1 MNNVNPIYTEKT
13 ECQDCY
19 KCVRECPVKAIK
31 IQNGAAAVIPEMCVL
46 CGHCV
51 DVCPAKAKKVRDE
64 LEKVESLIS
73 SGKKV
78 FVSLAPSF
86 ISEFNSFKP
95 PQIIAALKTLGF
107 YAVSETAL
115 GAQQVS
121 AHVAQQL
128 NLQKG
133 KIFISSACP
142 TVVDMITRYLPHFT
156 NSITALLS
164 PMLSHCKFLRKKYG
178 HDIAIV
184 FIGPCISKKREADSH
199 PQLID
204 AAITFADLRK
214 WLEKRNID
222 PASLCP
228 AENDVFIPQ
237 PAEEGALYP
246 VDGGMVATLKANC
259 SVHDS
264 CFMTFSGLKNIVKAL
279 DGLQNMNLEGNIFI
293 EALACEGGCVNGPQ
307 TENRN
312 ATAMKRFQI
321 VNYSHY
327 PRKKI
332 PRTPSIPINDFISDT
347 AIEQKSFI
355 EDEIK
360 SALRQVGKIK
370 LQDELNCGGC
380 GYDSCRDFAHAL
392 LTGKAEKTM
401 CVTYMRKLAQNKARG
416 LLRTMPSGVIIIDEH
431 LKIIEMNLN
440 FAKLFGPDIV
450 SVFDSNPG
458 MEGASLQKIVP
469 FHELFTHVL
478 TTGEDIVQK
487 DIRVENRILNGSIFT
502 IEPHTVIGGVFAD
515 ITAPS
520 IQKEQIIRR
529 SQEIINK
536 NLNMVQKIAYL
547 LGENA
552 SESETVLN
560 SIIESFSG
568 NTKENSMEQP

>member
-1 MNNVNPIYTEKT
+1 MNNLNPIYTEKT
-13 ECQDCY
+13 QCQDCY

-31 IQNGAAAVIPEMCVL
+31 IQNGTAAVIPEMCVL

-64 LEKVESLIS
+64 LEKVESLLS

-86 ISEFNSFKP
+86 ISEFNDWKP
-95 PQIIAALKTLGF
+95 TQLIAALKSLGF

-128 NLQKG
+128 TLQNG

-142 TVVDMITRYLPHFT
+142 VVVDLITRYLPHFT
-156 NSITALLS
+156 SSITALLS
-164 PMLSHCKFLRKKYG
+164 PMLSHCKLLRKKFG
-178 HDIAIV
+178 NDIGII
-184 FIGPCISKKREADSH
+184 FIGPCIAKKREADGH
-199 PQLID
+199 PNLID
-204 AAITFADLRK
+204 AAITFSDLRK
-214 WLEKRNID
+214 WLSIKKVD
-222 PASLCP
+222 PATFVP
-228 AENDVFIPQ
+228 TETDIFVPGN
-237 PAEEGALYP
+237 AEEGALYP
-246 VDGGMVATLKANC
+246 VDGGMAATIKANC
-259 SVHDS
+259 SVNDS
-264 CFMTFSGLKNIVKAL
+264 SFMTFSGLKNIINAL
-279 DGLQNMNLEGNIFI
+279 DGLQNLSLDSNIFI

-307 TENRN
+307 AENRN
-312 ATAMKRFQI
+312 CTAIKRFKI
-321 VNYSHY
+321 VNFSHY

-332 PRTPSIPINDFISDT
+332 PRSPSIPINDFILDA
-347 AIEQKSFI
+347 AIEYKVFDQN
-355 EDEIK
+355 EITN
-360 SALRQVGKIK
+360 ALRQVGKI
-370 LQDELNCGGC
+370 LPQDELNCGGC

-392 LTGKAEKTM
+392 LVGKAEKTM
-401 CVTYMRKLAQNKARG
+401 CVTFMRKLAQNKARG
-416 LLRTMPSGVIIIDEH
+416 LLRTMPSGVIIVDEE
-431 LKIIEMNLN
+431 LKVIEMNRN
-440 FAKLFGPDIV
+440 FAKLFGPDTV

-458 MEGASLQKIVP
+458 MEGASLEKIVP
-469 FHELFTHVL
+469 FHGLFTHVL
-478 TTGEDIVQK
+478 QYADDIIQR
-487 DIRVENRILNGSIFT
+487 DIRVGNRILNGSIFT

-552 SESETVLN
+552 SESETVLT
-560 SIIESFSG
+560 SIIQSFSG
-568 NTKENSMEQP
+568 DMNNTVD